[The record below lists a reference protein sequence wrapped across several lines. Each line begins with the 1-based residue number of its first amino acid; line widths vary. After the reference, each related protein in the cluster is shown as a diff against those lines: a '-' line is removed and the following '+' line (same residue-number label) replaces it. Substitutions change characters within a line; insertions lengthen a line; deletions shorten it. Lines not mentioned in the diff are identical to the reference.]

1 MTVSYPRKMQQG
13 REGFNSTAGTPARQQ
28 AAAASNVRPASA
40 SLLTNRVDS
49 LSFRMG
55 RLSCAG
61 LE

>member
-1 MTVSYPRKMQQG
+1 MTASYPRKPQRV
-13 REGFNSTAGTPARQQ
+13 REGFNTEAGTQARPQ
-28 AAAASNVRPASA
+28 AASASNVRPAGA
-40 SLLTNRVDS
+40 SLLTNRMDS

>member
-1 MTVSYPRKMQQG
+1 MAVSYPRKMQQV
-13 REGFNSTAGTPARQQ
+13 REAFNTEAATQTRQQ
-28 AAAASNVRPASA
+28 AAVSNVRPANA
-40 SLLTNRVDS
+40 SLLTNRMDS

>member
-1 MTVSYPRKMQQG
+1 MTVSYPRKTQQV
-13 REGFNSTAGTPARQQ
+13 RESLDTGAGTQARQQ

-40 SLLTNRVDS
+40 SLLTNRMDGLS
-49 LSFRMG
+49 LRMG

>member
-1 MTVSYPRKMQQG
+1 MTVSYPRKMQQV
-13 REGFNSTAGTPARQQ
+13 REGLGMSARPQAQTLPAH
-28 AAAASNVRPASA
+28 ASNVRPASP
-40 SLLTNRVDS
+40 SLLTNRMDT

>member
-1 MTVSYPRKMQQG
+1 MAVSYPRKTQQV
-13 REGFNSTAGTPARQQ
+13 REGFGTQ
-28 AAAASNVRPASA
+28 AATHAQPQPAHASNVRPASA
-40 SLLTNRVDS
+40 SLLTNRMDT

>member
-1 MTVSYPRKMQQG
+1 MTVSYPRKLQQV
-13 REGFNSTAGTPARQQ
+13 RESFNAPAEAQSRQQ
-28 AAAASNVRPASA
+28 SASASNVRAAGA
-40 SLLTNRVDS
+40 SLLTNRMDS

>member
-1 MTVSYPRKMQQG
+1 MAVSYPRKMQQV
-13 REGFNSTAGTPARQQ
+13 RESFNAPAGAQLRQQ
-28 AAAASNVRPASA
+28 STSASNVRAASA
-40 SLLTNRVDS
+40 SLLTNRMDS

>member
-1 MTVSYPRKMQQG
+1 MTLSYPRKTQQV
-13 REGFNSTAGTPARQQ
+13 REAFNTTATRQVRQQ
-28 AAAASNVRPASA
+28 ATETSNVRPASA
-40 SLLTNRVDS
+40 SLLTNRIDG

>member
-1 MTVSYPRKMQQG
+1 MTVSYPRKMQQV
-13 REGFNSTAGTPARQQ
+13 RESFDTPTEPQLRQQ
-28 AAAASNVRPASA
+28 NASASNVRAASA
-40 SLLTNRVDS
+40 SLLTNRMDS

>member
-1 MTVSYPRKMQQG
+1 MAVSYPRKMQQV
-13 REGFNSTAGTPARQQ
+13 REAFNTDAGVQARPPTAGV
-28 AAAASNVRPASA
+28 SNVRPAGP
-40 SLLTNRVDS
+40 SLLTTRMDS